1 MLTPLQ
7 AKLGKVPN
15 GPSSGSTKFESPTSS
30 PSSKSNRESGSIEA
44 EIKERNKA
52 FEDLKAGAPVRA
64 TATAET
70 PDTAGAKLETG
81 AGSAD
86 KLAKAEKLYA
96 VPVEQLNIQVM
107 NSNQEDA
114 RVDIVA
120 VHGLGAIPDI
130 TWKESVSG
138 INWLSHE
145 EMLPRAVPE
154 ARILRFGYDSL
165 WMGRTPIRTS
175 LSTIAYKLLL
185 SLNMIRMAS
194 HFQLCFFLPSANKCR
209 RIWRDRWFL
218 SDIVSVDL

>member
-1 MLTPLQ
+1 M
-7 AKLGKVPN
+7 
-15 GPSSGSTKFESPTSS
+15 
-30 PSSKSNRESGSIEA
+30 
-44 EIKERNKA
+44 ERNKA
-52 FEDLKAGAPVRA
+52 FEDLIAGASGHVPA
-64 TATAET
+64 AAEA
-70 PDTAGAKLETG
+70 PDTVGAKLETG

-96 VPVEQLNIQVM
+96 VPAEQLNLQVM
-107 NSNQEDA
+107 NPNQEDA

-130 TWKESVSG
+130 TWKEKVSG

-145 EMLPRAVPE
+145 DMLPRAVPK

-165 WMGRTPIRTS
+165 WMGRTPIRTT

-194 HFQLCFFLPSANKCR
+194 KVTVMFLSPLTNKCR
-209 RIWRDRWFL
+209 MI
-218 SDIVSVDL
+218 